1 MGAGCV
7 RKIPGI
13 QNLRS
18 FELKMGS
25 DAVAAGIKEYTHSP
39 RYSGL
44 TIADVFEGMAPSI
57 FKGGIP
63 AAGNAPLIEL
73 KTIDSGSDLAYKDA
87 LQGDSIESRR
97 SLPVRYV
104 AFH

>member
-25 DAVAAGIKEYTHSP
+25 DAVAVGIKEHTHSP
-39 RYSGL
+39 RYSDL
-44 TIADVFEGMAPSI
+44 TIAGVFEGMAPSI
-57 FKGGIP
+57 SKGGIP
-63 AAGNAPLIEL
+63 AAGNAPPFEL
-73 KTIDSGSDLAYKDA
+73 KTINPGSDAAYKDA
-87 LQGDSIESRR
+87 LQGDSIES
-97 SLPVRYV
+97 
-104 AFH
+104 

>member
-25 DAVAAGIKEYTHSP
+25 DTVAVGIKEYTHNP
-39 RYSGL
+39 RYSSL
-44 TIADVFEGMAPSI
+44 TIAGVFEGMAPSI

-63 AAGNAPLIEL
+63 AVGNALPFEL
-73 KTIDSGSDLAYKDA
+73 KTIDSRNDPAYKDA
-87 LQGDSIESRR
+87 LQGDSLES
-97 SLPVRYV
+97 
-104 AFH
+104 

>member
-1 MGAGCV
+1 MGASCV

-25 DAVAAGIKEYTHSP
+25 DAVAVSIKEYTHSP

-44 TIADVFEGMAPSI
+44 TIAGVFEGMAPSI
-57 FKGGIP
+57 SKGGFP
-63 AAGNAPLIEL
+63 AAGNALPFEL
-73 KTIDSGSDLAYKDA
+73 KTIDTESDAAYKDA
-87 LQGDSIESRR
+87 LQGDSTES
-97 SLPVRYV
+97 
-104 AFH
+104 